1 MTGDRLMTP
10 PRKPRP
16 RTAGVTRPEIDRI
29 KGQIDALDADNLTRA
44 AMQKETHAMMLKMYR
59 ALIEPSPAYDG
70 SLIDALTELA
80 INVKSGQRV
89 AGWAVIWAKWLSAA
103 AVISASLYALTQFGP
118 RP

>member
-1 MTGDRLMTP
+1 MTP

-16 RTAGVTRPEIDRI
+16 RTAAVTHARKIADLEARV
-29 KGQIDALDADNLTRA
+29 GQLLVDHLERA
-44 AMQKETHAMMLKMYR
+44 AVQKETHAMTLEMYT
-59 ALIEPSPAYDG
+59 ALIRPSVAYDG

-89 AGWAVIWAKWLSAA
+89 AGWVVIWAKWLSAA
-103 AVISASLYALTQFGP
+103 AVVLAALYALIQFGQP